1 MLARVSAYEA
11 LPTAKLQVPTAPAQA
26 GCGFLKGRRESEF
39 SEQASPEAAGG
50 PGRQREEA
58 EVWCRSALPSVAGW
72 GQGRGRDGRA
82 RLGHAARTQPSR

>member
-58 EVWCRSALPSVAGW
+58 EGGIYPAEMILEDHSFP
-72 GQGRGRDGRA
+72 
-82 RLGHAARTQPSR
+82 P